1 MNFDSLPHRSSSA
14 DIPELP
20 SFRRSRLEKETVV
33 ATLSTSAKE
42 SRISF
47 SGGQDNEDDVPL
59 VCPTTLESR
68 VQSKSAHDMTVPIN
82 QPAPVKRSRTR
93 NQMTPIQIENHENSV
108 HVRRQDAGEAAT
120 APVIPSVEL
129 RRMSFI
135 VTNVSRWGFFMLCPL
150 LAAAASPSSS
160 CIIMF
165 RFDQFLTQRKYCRHQ
180 QRPTRSNGHV
190 QKSSCCS
197 RNYAWYDCVDIRSE
211 PRHPRSSTAPL
222 TLFYTVANVTSS
234 AVLASSCPL
243 PPHLVVMCETVVS
256 ASTQMLVALALGI
269 TPLHCSWL
277 GSCSCADAN
286 VAVISESFV
295 LPLDA
300 IIPKEYSRFANSRG
314 RPVCVTPLPIE
325 LRVLSG
331 RRLGY
336 HARGASAA
344 RYPQLLLCCS
354 C

>member
-1 MNFDSLPHRSSSA
+1 MNFDSVTHRISSA

-20 SFRRSRLEKETVV
+20 GRRSRLEQET
-33 ATLSTSAKE
+33 AAAALSASANE
-42 SRISF
+42 SRNSF
-47 SGGQDNEDDVPL
+47 SGVRDNEDDVPL
-59 VCPTTLESR
+59 VCPTTLESQL
-68 VQSKSAHDMTVPIN
+68 QSKPVHDATVPVH
-82 QPAPVKRSRTR
+82 QPASVKRVRPR
-93 NQMTPIQIENHENSV
+93 NQMTPIQVENHENSV
-108 HVRRQDAGEAAT
+108 HVRGQDAGEAVP
-120 APVIPSVEL
+120 APVIPLVEL

-135 VTNVSRWGFFMLCPL
+135 VTNVSRWGLPMICPL
-150 LAAAASPSSS
+150 LAAAASSSSS

-165 RFDQFLTQRKYCRHQ
+165 CFDQLLTQRKYCRHK
-180 QRPTRSNGHV
+180 QRPTRSNGHI
-190 QKSSCCS
+190 QKSSCGS
-197 RNYAWYDCVDIRSE
+197 RDHAWHDCVDVWSE
-211 PRHPRSSTAPL
+211 PRHPCSLTAPL
-222 TLFYTVANVTSS
+222 TLFFSVANVTSS

-277 GSCSCADAN
+277 GSCSFADTN

-300 IIPKEYSRFANSRG
+300 IIPKEYSRFANSRA
-314 RPVCVTPLPIE
+314 RPVCVTPLPID

-344 RYPQLLLCCS
+344 RYLQ
-354 C
+354 